1 MKDPH
6 FIEGPAL
13 ILFSGGRTS
22 GYMLRHILDAHN
34 GELPDDVHVVFS
46 DTGRERPETLDFVHE
61 CSKRWGVK
69 VNWLKREGQFQGLI
83 DDHLKES
90 VPNVF
95 RRLCTH
101 YLKVELHEKFAKEK
115 GFDFYST
122 VLGLRA
128 DEPARVAKMRDK
140 EDKNTDFVLP
150 LADAGANEIDILDF
164 WANNDFDLNLK
175 PGEGNCDL
183 CFLKGKRNLI
193 QLIMDRPELADWWIK
208 NEERSIQKYGIGF
221 FGSQK
226 NANATTYRKLATIAE
241 NMNRQTDLGF
251 DVDVRHVAKG
261 GRAPVRKKNTDDQ
274 LSILFPDDDSKPCLC
289 GD

>member
-1 MKDPH
+1 MKDPY

-34 GELPDDVHVVFS
+34 GELPDNVYVVFS

-61 CSKRWGVK
+61 CSKRWGVD
-69 VNWLKREGQFQGLI
+69 VNWLEREGQFQGLI

-101 YLKVELHEKFAKEK
+101 YLKVQLHEKFAKEK

-226 NANATTYRKLATIAE
+226 NANTTTYRKLATIAE

-261 GRAPVRKKNTDDQ
+261 GRAPVKKKSTEDQ
-274 LSILFPDDDSKPCLC
+274 LNLLFPDDDSKPCLC